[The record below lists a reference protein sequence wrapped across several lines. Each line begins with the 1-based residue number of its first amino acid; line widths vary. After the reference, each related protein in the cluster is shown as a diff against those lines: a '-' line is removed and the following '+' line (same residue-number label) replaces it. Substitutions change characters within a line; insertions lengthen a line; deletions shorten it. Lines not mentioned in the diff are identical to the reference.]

1 MQPYLKRHNMEEA
14 PRWSPTAPMSRPQ
27 PTSDEDRSVRR
38 VSREEER
45 RQWRMVR
52 VFSGSILALYV
63 LDVLLLKGPSLATL
77 LVRMAWVVEMLVYTG
92 LLVRVDVRWLPLL
105 RGLHGT
111 LISVCFLGLV
121 YFTGG
126 SGSPYMAMVPSMPLV
141 MALAQPQEP
150 RLAIVCG
157 VTSALGAMGVV
168 LLTEGQ
174 VLQALTWAGT
184 VGAATF
190 FGVYGSTQFRKAEAA
205 ESEAR
210 VERERRESMEKLA
223 KAEHT
228 RAQSEKLATVGRLA
242 ASVMHEINNPL
253 AFVCSNVEFLRT
265 EVLAQQL
272 PEETRQELQE
282 VLDETRSGVER
293 IRQIVTDLKGFS
305 RMDVEE
311 PSECALADVVTDA
324 ARLAAVRL
332 KHVARLKVEIP
343 AELPEV
349 FATRRRLAQVILNL
363 LVNAGDALEEAMV
376 QGGEVR
382 VTGVEEEGRVTL
394 LVEDNG
400 PGFAPEVL
408 PRLFESFFTTKG
420 PEKGTGL
427 GLTISREMV
436 ERFGGTLKAENR
448 PEGGARLRLELP
460 VHKSA

>member
-1 MQPYLKRHNMEEA
+1 MPPPHPIEGR
-14 PRWSPTAPMSRPQ
+14 SP
-27 PTSDEDRSVRR
+27 RR

-45 RQWRMVR
+45 RQWRMAG
-52 VFSGSILALYV
+52 VFSATILALYV
-63 LDVLLLKGPSLATL
+63 MDLFILKRPSLVTLLL
-77 LVRMAWVVEMLVYTG
+77 RMGWGLEMLLYTWLWVRADGRG
-92 LLVRVDVRWLPLL
+92 LRWLMDAHCVLTGAFL
-105 RGLHGT
+105 
-111 LISVCFLGLV
+111 LGLV
-121 YFTGG
+121 HFTGG
-126 SGSPYMAMVPSMPLV
+126 SGSPYMTLVPSVPLLS
-141 MALAQPQEP
+141 ALVQPQEP
-150 RLAIVCG
+150 KLAILSG
-157 VTSALGAMGVV
+157 VTSALGALGIV
-168 LLTEGQ
+168 LVTDGQ
-174 VLQALTWAGT
+174 VLNALTWVGT

-190 FGVYGSTQFRKAEAA
+190 FGVYGSSQFRKAQAA
-205 ESEAR
+205 EHEAR

-253 AFVCSNVEFLRT
+253 AFVCSNLEFLRT

-272 PEETRQELQE
+272 PEEARREFQE
-282 VLDETRSGVER
+282 VFDETRSGVER
-293 IRQIVTDLKGFS
+293 IRQIVTDLRGFS

-332 KHVARLKVEIP
+332 KHVARLKVEMP
-343 AELPEV
+343 EGLPEV

-363 LVNAGDALEEAMV
+363 LVNAGDALEEAKV
-376 QGGEVR
+376 QGGEVK
-382 VTGVEEEGRVTL
+382 VTGRAEEGRVTL

-427 GLTISREMV
+427 GLTLSREMV
-436 ERFGGTLKAENR
+436 ERFGGTLRAENR

-460 VHKSA
+460 VHKG

>member
-1 MQPYLKRHNMEEA
+1 MP
-14 PRWSPTAPMSRPQ
+14 RPQ
-27 PTSDEDRSVRR
+27 PTPDEGRSARR
-38 VSREEER
+38 LSREEAQW
-45 RQWRMVR
+45 QWRMAR
-52 VFSGSILALYV
+52 VFSTTILALHL
-63 LDVLLLKGPSLATL
+63 LDVLILKGPSLATL
-77 LVRMAWVVEMLVYTG
+77 LVRVAWAVEIFTYTL
-92 LLVRVDVRWLPLL
+92 LLVRLDVRWLPLL
-105 RGLHGT
+105 RGVHGV
-111 LISVCFLGLV
+111 LLSVCFLGLV
-121 YFTGG
+121 FFTGG
-126 SGSPYMAMVPSMPLV
+126 SDSPYMAMVPSMPLV
-141 MALAQPQEP
+141 MALIQPQEP
-150 RLAIVCG
+150 RLAILCG
-157 VTSALGAMGVV
+157 VTSALGALGMV
-168 LLTEGQ
+168 LLTEGE
-174 VLQALTWAGT
+174 VLKALTWAGT
-184 VGAATF
+184 VGSATF
-190 FGVYGSTQFRKAEAA
+190 FGVYGSTQFRKAQVA
-205 ESEAR
+205 EHEAR
-210 VERERRESMEKLA
+210 VERERRESMEKLT
-223 KAEHT
+223 KAEHS

-272 PEETRQELQE
+272 PDETRQELKE
-282 VLDETRSGVER
+282 VLEETRSGVER

-363 LVNAGDALEEAMV
+363 LVNAGDALEEAKV
-376 QGGEVR
+376 QGGEVK
-382 VTGVEEEGRVTL
+382 VTGVVAEEGRVTL

-460 VHKSA
+460 VHKPA